1 MAKQFIYIVQ
11 ASLEPSKCK
20 IGKTNDLERRLKEYN
35 NMTGKSKENNYKY
48 LFTCE
53 VKDMNK
59 VENAIKNEFSIQR
72 EEKSKEIY
80 FYNKPLFEMYVDY
93 IKRNVLFIK
102 EIYVKED
109 DKKVITKIVK
119 KSTPTL
125 KERGVKMRDILQK
138 AKRLKNDEFYTRYED
153 IVKELEMYDKEIW
166 ENKVVFCNCDD
177 AVDEDERRTSAFAIY
192 FLKYFKE
199 YKLKKLIC
207 THFSGD
213 VDLFNQGSKGY
224 IFTKYGFKEIEQKK
238 EYPKDYNGSF
248 DHPLS
253 IKILNEEADI
263 VCTNPPFSRCIEYWE
278 LLLNSKKKFIIMSS
292 HMNPIYTAY
301 IKYFREKKVWAG
313 FNKVSKFLTPKREII
328 GIPSFWYTNI
338 KIKNRPK
345 YKFLKFVKLNEIPE
359 KNRIYDDGNTL
370 LIDNCFIPI
379 DYKKPFAISSYP
391 ILNGLLEKGYDII
404 DDKEYTPYINGKRC
418 FKRVLVQKKEFV

>member
-1 MAKQFIYIVQ
+1 MEKQYIYIVQ
-11 ASLEPSKCK
+11 ATLEPSKCK
-20 IGKTNDLERRLKEYN
+20 IGKTNDYKRRLNEYN
-35 NMTGKSKENNYKY
+35 NMTGKSKDNIYKY
-48 LFTCE
+48 LFVCE
-53 VKDMNK
+53 VKNMTK
-59 VENAIKNEFSIQR
+59 VENDLKEEYKRLR
-72 EEKSKEIY
+72 EEDKKEMY
-80 FYNKPLFEMYVDY
+80 FYNKELFKDY
-93 IKRNVLFIK
+93 INFIK
-102 EIYVKED
+102 SHKMYKKEILIKDEEKKEI
-109 DKKVITKIVK
+109 VKIVK
-119 KSTPTL
+119 KTTPTL

-166 ENKVVFCNCDD
+166 ENKIVFCNCDD

-192 FLKYFKE
+192 FLRKFKE
-199 YKLKKLIC
+199 YKIKKLIC
-207 THFSGD
+207 THYSGD

-301 IKYFREKKVWAG
+301 IKYFKDKKVWAG

-338 KIKNRPK
+338 EINNRPK

-359 KNRIYDDGNTL
+359 KNRIYDDNNIL
-370 LIDNCFIPI
+370 LIDNCYIPI
-379 DYKKPFAISSYP
+379 DYSKPFAISSYP
-391 ILNGLLEKGYDII
+391 ILNGILEKGYDII
-404 DDKEYTPYINGKRC
+404 DDKEYTPYIKGKRC
-418 FKRVLVQKKEFV
+418 FKRVLIKKI